1 MAIINAVRH
10 NYYDRPKEK
19 KKKQNEFITLI
30 RSTLSEVVYCGTA
43 MR

>member
-10 NYYDRPKEK
+10 NYYDRPKE